1 MNSLLTLDVCFDLS
15 YFHVRVWLEYFFIL
29 AVSDGGVFDVV
40 VNFIGIWVQAHISVA
55 HVCSQKACC
64 SMAVVVIKDV

>member
-1 MNSLLTLDVCFDLS
+1 M
-15 YFHVRVWLEYFFIL
+15 RVWLEYFFIL

-55 HVCSQKACC
+55 HVCDAKKKTFC
-64 SMAVVVIKDV
+64 SMAVLVIKDVSVHVAGHAKDRK